1 MSIDIVLQAV
11 QQDLVRN
18 LNAVYENAGLTALSY
33 HDDAPQIGLD
43 EHYMGIYLSS
53 PEGEVFQSNGRS
65 ESITITLDCILD
77 DVKENSNLPQQYL
90 AKTIEYIRAKTY
102 GISSFCSSG
111 AIARVD
117 LDASVNAF
125 ALAID
130 IVIAYRTDYDI

>member
-1 MSIDIVLQAV
+1 MSIDKVLQAV
-11 QQDLVRN
+11 QQDLVHN
-18 LNAVYENAGLTALSY
+18 LNTVYEDAGLQDLSY

-43 EHYMGIYLSS
+43 EYFMGIYLSS
-53 PEGEVFQSNGRS
+53 PEGEVFQSNGKV

-77 DVKENSNLPQQYL
+77 DVKENSNLPQKYL
-90 AKTIEYIRAKTY
+90 AKTIEYIRKKSY
-102 GISSFCSSG
+102 GISSYCSSA

-130 IVIAYRTDYDI
+130 VVIAYRTDYDL

>member
-1 MSIDIVLQAV
+1 MSIDNVLQAV

-77 DVKENSNLPQQYL
+77 DVKANSNLPQQYL

>member
-1 MSIDIVLQAV
+1 MSIDNVLQAV

-77 DVKENSNLPQQYL
+77 DVKANSNLPQQYL

-130 IVIAYRTDYDI
+130 IVIAYRTDL

>member
-1 MSIDIVLQAV
+1 MSIDKVLQAV

>member
-1 MSIDIVLQAV
+1 MSIDKVLQAV

-102 GISSFCSSG
+102 GISSFCCSG

>member
-1 MSIDIVLQAV
+1 MSIDKVLTAV
-11 QQDLVRN
+11 QQDIIRN
-18 LNAVYENAGLTALSY
+18 LNAVYESAGLKALSF
-33 HDDAPQIGLD
+33 HDDAPQVGLD
-43 EHYMGIYLSS
+43 EYFMGIYLSS
-53 PEGEVFQSNGRS
+53 PEGEVFQSNGRV

-77 DVKENSNLPQQYL
+77 DVKENSNLPQTYL
-90 AKTIEYIRAKTY
+90 AKTVDYIRAKSY

-130 IVIAYRTDYDI
+130 IVIGYRTDYDI

>member
-1 MSIDIVLQAV
+1 MSIDTVLQAV

>member
-1 MSIDIVLQAV
+1 MSIDNVLQAV

>member
-1 MSIDIVLQAV
+1 MSIDKVLQAV

-18 LNAVYENAGLTALSY
+18 LNAVYENAGMTALSY